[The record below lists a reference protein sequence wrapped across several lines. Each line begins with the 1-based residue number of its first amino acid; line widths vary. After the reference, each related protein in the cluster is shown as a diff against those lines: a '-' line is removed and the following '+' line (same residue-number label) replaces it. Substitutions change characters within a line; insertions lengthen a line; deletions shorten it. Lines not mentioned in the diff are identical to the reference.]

1 MYSHGSGDWST
12 LAKDTPL
19 ECLEVVEGDTVELTE
34 RFVFKV
40 TSIISEMEG
49 ETDRNLP
56 DVESIALGNNLENED
71 PAGETLK
78 PLPTGLMGVKKKKRE
93 LPNWMTANSVGLKKS
108 KLATSLPSALNEKYL
123 ENVKLINSGPTL
135 NLAAKEYKQQAT
147 PHPSYE
153 ISDEEEEDGANLV
166 TERLRIDKGEPM
178 KQTAKENSKPT
189 GLRKS
194 PYDYHDEEVKAP
206 VGSGCLKFPEYAE
219 YIKLLGNPPAEG
231 KKGPSAPSSSKL
243 AARLGQG
250 SAEKEKESTSTS
262 QEEDNF
268 TFPVLITP
276 EDVQDDDAR
285 EAGGTRKMNGDAKQ
299 ATVRRPS
306 CSFGAS
312 CYRKNPAHRND
323 TAHPGD
329 HDFKDITDQVC
340 LRPLN

>member
-1 MYSHGSGDWST
+1 M
-12 LAKDTPL
+12 
-19 ECLEVVEGDTVELTE
+19 VEGDTVELTE

-40 TSIISEMEG
+40 TSIISVMEG

-71 PAGETLK
+71 PAGETIK

-93 LPNWMTANSVGLKKS
+93 LPNWMTANSAGLKKS
-108 KLATSLPSALNEKYL
+108 KIAASLPSALNEKYL
-123 ENVKLINSGPTL
+123 ENVKLINSGSTL

-153 ISDEEEEDGANLV
+153 ISDDQEEGGANLV

-231 KKGPSAPSSSKL
+231 KGPSSKC
-243 AARLGQG
+243 LGQG

-285 EAGGTRKMNGDAKQ
+285 EAGGTRKMNGDARQ
-299 ATVRRPS
+299 ATARRPS

-329 HDFKDITDQVC
+329 HDFKDDTDQV
-340 LRPLN
+340 